1 MTIMHMVRLLGDSNE
16 YIQGSQN
23 MPAHMHMTAV
33 LKL

>member
-16 YIQGSQN
+16 SN
-23 MPAHMHMTAV
+23 RAV